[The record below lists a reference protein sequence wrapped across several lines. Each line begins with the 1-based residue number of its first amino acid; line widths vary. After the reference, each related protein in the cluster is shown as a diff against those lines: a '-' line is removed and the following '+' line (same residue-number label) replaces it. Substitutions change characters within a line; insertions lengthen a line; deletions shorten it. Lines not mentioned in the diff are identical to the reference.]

1 MIIKQILAFDW
12 PRTYTLKPLFS
23 SPLFT
28 PSNIQLRIISNH
40 QTLQLYG
47 DPDAEVF
54 ADPFARKHYVE
65 AITGAK
71 FEIQVALG
79 SMFDVSQLH
88 GLDCVRVLVK
98 YDGIKPGWIFDLSGA
113 EIELSGRSY
122 EEPLFRFARTYRTDP
137 VTKQCLARYRTCG
150 NLDISGSTA
159 KTIPRSFRW

>member
-79 SMFDVSQLH
+79 RL
-88 GLDCVRVLVK
+88 R
-98 YDGIKPGWIFDLSGA
+98 A
-113 EIELSGRSY
+113 
-122 EEPLFRFARTYRTDP
+122 
-137 VTKQCLARYRTCG
+137 
-150 NLDISGSTA
+150 NLGQI
-159 KTIPRSFRW
+159 RWH